1 MTLATMFLID
11 KDAVLCDLAETY
23 HIYSIEELPIS
34 KVALFACGLRDSS
47 RIKLKIT
54 GLKVPLETLLL
65 SQILD
70 DFNNYLYSMTK
81 DSKSGINRPQ
91 SLTNKLIEKVSEDKE
106 YELFENSEEFNKQW
120 RKLVKQING

>member
-34 KVALFACGLRDSS
+34 KVALFACGLRDNS

-70 DFNNYLYSMTK
+70 NFNNYLYSMTK